1 VYGPRDEQL
10 SAHSFGTL
18 HVCAYRGQENLVLI
32 SVNHI
37 QSVVSMQPFPFKE
50 SEPHY
55 ADLWFVVE
63 KLGLDDVDIGGAAEE
78 LN

>member
-1 VYGPRDEQL
+1 
-10 SAHSFGTL
+10 
-18 HVCAYRGQENLVLI
+18 
-32 SVNHI
+32 
-37 QSVVSMQPFPFKE
+37 MQPFPFKE